1 MSNDENKQEEEDPE
15 LSNSQEST
23 TSFPSKASIEK
34 DGELTTKEPAEERK
48 VVVVKPSEVE
58 YKKEN
63 NSSTGEQ
70 NKEEEREGEQS
81 VAAARAKEAG
91 QSFIETIK
99 SLGKKAMTKAEE
111 KTKELKDK
119 SIEAT
124 DIGAQSTQTNARDIQ
139 ALGIHADNVVLVYER
154 IMFEIERE
162 DYETQENLLT
172 GYKKLLEEQVNV
184 IDSKLRIAKRLKNI
198 QNNTY
203 TRITTNTRSV

>member
-1 MSNDENKQEEEDPE
+1 MSNDENKQEEENPE

-23 TSFPSKASIEK
+23 TSFPSKTSIEK
-34 DGELTTKEPAEERK
+34 DGELTAKEPAEERR

-63 NSSTGEQ
+63 NQTEHSSAREQ
-70 NKEEEREGEQS
+70 NKEGEEGEQS
-81 VAAARAKEAG
+81 VAAAKAKEAG

-124 DIGAQSTQTNARDIQ
+124 DIGTQTNARDIQ

-162 DYETQENLLT
+162 DYETQKNLLT

-184 IDSKLRIAKRLKNI
+184 IDSKLSLVKRLKDI
-198 QNNTY
+198 
-203 TRITTNTRSV
+203 SK

>member
-15 LSNSQEST
+15 LSNSQESI

-58 YKKEN
+58 YKEN

-70 NKEEEREGEQS
+70 NKEGEGEGEQS
-81 VAAARAKEAG
+81 VTAAKAKEAG

-119 SIEAT
+119 SIET
-124 DIGAQSTQTNARDIQ
+124 IDMGTQKNARDIQ
-139 ALGIHADNVVLVYER
+139 ALGIHADNVVIVYEK
-154 IMFEIERE
+154 IMFEIARE
-162 DYETQENLLT
+162 DYKTQEKLLA

-198 QNNTY
+198 
-203 TRITTNTRSV
+203 SK

>member
-1 MSNDENKQEEEDPE
+1 MSNEKNKEEDPE
-15 LSNSQEST
+15 LLNSQEST
-23 TSFPSKASIEK
+23 TTYPSEALIEK
-34 DGELTTKEPAEERK
+34 DNELTAKKPAEERK

-58 YKKEN
+58 YKEN
-63 NSSTGEQ
+63 NQIENSSAREQ
-70 NKEEEREGEQS
+70 NKEEGEEGEQS
-81 VAAARAKEAG
+81 VAAAKAKEAG

-124 DIGAQSTQTNARDIQ
+124 DIGTQTNARDIQ

-162 DYETQENLLT
+162 DYETQKNLLT
-172 GYKKLLEEQVNV
+172 GYKKLLEQVNV
-184 IDSKLRIAKRLKNI
+184 IDSKLSLVKRLKDI
-198 QNNTY
+198 FK
-203 TRITTNTRSV
+203 

>member
-1 MSNDENKQEEEDPE
+1 MRNDENKEEENPE
-15 LSNSQEST
+15 LSKSQEST

-58 YKKEN
+58 YKEN

-70 NKEEEREGEQS
+70 NKEEIEGEGEQS
-81 VAAARAKEAG
+81 VVAAKAKEAG
-91 QSFIETIK
+91 QSFIEMIK
-99 SLGKKAMTKAEE
+99 SLGKKAVTKTEE

-119 SIEAT
+119 SIEAM
-124 DIGAQSTQTNARDIQ
+124 DIGGTQTNARDIQ
-139 ALGIHADNVVLVYER
+139 ALGIHADDVVLVYER

-162 DYETQENLLT
+162 DYETQEKLLT

-198 QNNTY
+198 
-203 TRITTNTRSV
+203 SK